1 MKAYHDS
8 GSKFDRLRR
17 QAEELIQQ
25 RKDFDGAPPADMLAL
40 IHELKIHQIELKIQ
54 NEELKRAQTELSNL
68 NKKYAELYEFAPCG
82 YLNLNPKGVVAR
94 INLAGVK
101 LLGYSRTSILRNGF
115 GHYIAAG
122 HQSLYYRALSNAT
135 ETGEKQCLELQLIT
149 NGGAAS
155 WVWAEIE
162 TEIDKKNDVRQWRM
176 TLADISKKKEA
187 EAALL
192 VSEERY
198 RHLFSA
204 MVSAAVMFEIAEK
217 DNLGA
222 VQDIRFIEVNA
233 AFEKLTGLGRDQV
246 VGKTIRQF
254 CPDTEQ
260 YWFDQV
266 DIALREG
273 QSEVEGFHRPLNKH
287 FLFSVFRLDDRRLGA
302 TLSDISARVAMEK
315 ALKTRVREST
325 TEAQNANTALKVVL
339 KQNVQGQ
346 KKFEEKIVSN
356 LNEMTRMHLDRLSAS
371 NLSHRQRTLLDAV
384 NESLDSIAS
393 PLSRRFM
400 LENMRFTPTE
410 SRIAGL
416 IRRGK
421 SSKDIAQILGVAT
434 STVDFHRNNIR
445 RKLKLSRNTN
455 LQSYLNSLE

>member
-1 MKAYHDS
+1 M
-8 GSKFDRLRR
+8 
-17 QAEELIQQ
+17 
-25 RKDFDGAPPADMLAL
+25 
-40 IHELKIHQIELKIQ
+40 
-54 NEELKRAQTELSNL
+54 
-68 NKKYAELYEFAPCG
+68 
-82 YLNLNPKGVVAR
+82 
-94 INLAGVK
+94 
-101 LLGYSRTSILRNGF
+101 
-115 GHYIAAG
+115 
-122 HQSLYYRALSNAT
+122 
-135 ETGEKQCLELQLIT
+135 
-149 NGGAAS
+149 
-155 WVWAEIE
+155 
-162 TEIDKKNDVRQWRM
+162 
-176 TLADISKKKEA
+176 
-187 EAALL
+187 
-192 VSEERY
+192 
-198 RHLFSA
+198 
-204 MVSAAVMFEIAEK
+204 
-217 DNLGA
+217 
-222 VQDIRFIEVNA
+222 
-233 AFEKLTGLGRDQV
+233 
-246 VGKTIRQF
+246 
-254 CPDTEQ
+254 
-260 YWFDQV
+260 
-266 DIALREG
+266 
-273 QSEVEGFHRPLNKH
+273 NKH